1 MEDFTESIERLVAG
15 LEKRSRVLI
24 PRERRIVAYHE
35 MGHALVALAIPGAD
49 PVQKISIIPRGI
61 AALGYTMQRPTE
73 DRFLMGREEL
83 ETRLAVLMGGRAA
96 ETVIAEPGPVPDV
109 STGAADDLA
118 KATDIAR
125 GMVLRF
131 GMDPELGPVAWD
143 TEQGQF
149 LGDQGAF
156 WRPRRFSDETAHAID
171 EAVRA
176 ILKRAL
182 DRALRILRA
191 NRDALDT
198 GAQALL
204 THEVLTAEQIP
215 RPKQEIRAA
224 AE

>member
-1 MEDFTESIERLVAG
+1 MI
-15 LEKRSRVLI
+15 SRNDGW
-24 PRERRIVAYHE
+24 RI
-35 MGHALVALAIPGAD
+35 ALAIPGAD

-61 AALGYTMQRPTE
+61 GALGYTMQNPTE

-96 ETVIAEPGPVPDV
+96 ETVIAGPGPVPDV

-156 WRPRRFSDETAHAID
+156 WRQRRYSDETAHQID
-171 EAVRA
+171 DAVRKTLTRALGRAVA
-176 ILKRAL
+176 ILRTNRAEL
-182 DRALRILRA
+182 DA
-191 NRDALDT
+191 
-198 GAQALL
+198 GAEALL
-204 THEVLTAEQIP
+204 AHEVLLGDEIP
-215 RPKQEIRAA
+215 RPKPELRDA

>member
-1 MEDFTESIERLVAG
+1 
-15 LEKRSRVLI
+15 
-24 PRERRIVAYHE
+24 
-35 MGHALVALAIPGAD
+35 
-49 PVQKISIIPRGI
+49 
-61 AALGYTMQRPTE
+61 
-73 DRFLMGREEL
+73 MGRQEL

-96 ETVIAEPGPVPDV
+96 ETVIAEPSPTPDV

-156 WRPRRFSDETAHAID
+156 WRQRRFSDETAHAID
-171 EAVRA
+171 EAVRD
-176 ILKRAL
+176 ILKQAL
-182 DRALRILRA
+182 DRAVGILRA
-191 NRDALDT
+191 NRDVLDS

-204 THEVLTAEQIP
+204 AHEVLTADEIP
-215 RPKQEIRAA
+215 RPKREMRAA
-224 AE
+224 ADD

>member
-1 MEDFTESIERLVAG
+1 MAG
-15 LEKRSRVLI
+15 LERKSRVLI

-61 AALGYTMQRPTE
+61 GALGYTMQNPTE
-73 DRFLMGREEL
+73 DRFLMSREEL

-96 ETVIAEPGPVPDV
+96 ETIIAEPGRIPDV

-143 TEQGQF
+143 TEQGHF

-156 WRPRRFSDETAHAID
+156 WRQRRYSAK
-171 EAVRA
+171 AVYALMHRA
-176 ILKRAL
+176 R
-182 DRALRILRA
+182 
-191 NRDALDT
+191 
-198 GAQALL
+198 
-204 THEVLTAEQIP
+204 
-215 RPKQEIRAA
+215 
-224 AE
+224 